1 MNEYPLLLFPSPS
14 LVSRSRMYGGGSG
27 PHVPDVNSNAGRL
40 GPKFTALQNAL
51 DGQRIRIQQD
61 AEGANPEE
69 VLVLETAGRI
79 DDFVQAVT
87 RVEGLEWLLEEDIL
101 SRPDDDFYVLD
112 SHGGRV
118 DRELSSRL
126 YLISTN
132 SQALN
137 EFVSL
142 YHQFIQSPQA
152 RMRQGFGKFK
162 EVFKQLRD
170 IRFWNYRD
178 RLDGSCFFEEWLNNN
193 EAFPDRSIKFQ
204 IELWFRTT
212 EQRRIDAQ
220 IETERLISECGGRVL
235 SSCVIEEIRYHALLV
250 EAPALSVRQIVE
262 DISEGS
268 LLQCRD
274 IMYFKPSPQV
284 VTSPV
289 DISDVFSVENENNDI
304 LPIGEPIIALLDG
317 YPLQNHSLLARRL
330 IIEDPEGF
338 ASQYQV
344 EDRRHGTEMASL
356 IIHGDL
362 SSHDAVLDTPLFVQP
377 IMVPDPLSRD
387 RTEILPDDILTVD
400 LVHRMVRRLFE
411 RENDAPPAAPSVKI
425 INFSIGD
432 TVRVFHRVMSPL
444 ARLLDWLSY
453 KYNVLFVISAGN
465 APISV
470 PMGSTITVFKS
481 KSQDEISMSVSQELV
496 RKRMEL
502 RLLSPAESINNITVG
517 ATHSD
522 NSFVPTNDDR
532 VNPYDVFHPALYSP
546 LGGGLKNSIKPDLV
560 YDGGRQFLDESLFN
574 PGFLVPST
582 YHRAPGIR
590 VAFPDNDLDKQM
602 YDRGTSCSA
611 ALISRQ
617 VYFCYKE
624 IHELLSSN
632 GLPESHIHLL
642 IKALIVH
649 GCSWDQ
655 IEDSIERYL
664 PSSLDN
670 TGIKDIKR
678 QWLGYG
684 YPDFS
689 KARVCSPHRVTA
701 LGFGSL
707 SQGSAHFY
715 RLPLPPSIASRR
727 LKRRLVITLS
737 WMSPIAPQNQK
748 YRKARLWIEATD
760 NSRIANERIDV
771 SSNRAS
777 RRGTLQHEVFVGND
791 AFAFQDGDVLGIKI
805 NCAEDAGSFEEPIKY
820 AIAVSLEVA
829 EDINVEIY
837 EEVRARM
844 AIPIQI
850 TPVTA
855 L

>member
-1 MNEYPLLLFPSPS
+1 MNEYPILLFPSPFPAQ
-14 LVSRSRMYGGGSG
+14 RSKMPRGGGS
-27 PHVPDVNSNAGRL
+27 PHVPDVNSNADRL
-40 GPKFTALQNAL
+40 GPKFIALQNAL
-51 DGQRIRIQQD
+51 DGQRIHIRQD

-79 DDFVQAVT
+79 DDFIQAVT
-87 RVEGLEWLLEEDIL
+87 QVDGLEWLLDEDIL
-101 SRPDDDFYVLD
+101 SRPDEDFYAID

-118 DRELSSRL
+118 ERDLSSRL

-142 YHQFIQSPQA
+142 YHQFVQSPQT
-152 RMRQGFGKFK
+152 RMQRGFGKFK

-178 RLDGSCFFEEWLNNN
+178 RLDGSCFLEDWLNNN

-204 IELWFRTT
+204 IELWFRTA
-212 EQRRIDAQ
+212 EQRRSDAQ
-220 IETERLISECGGRVL
+220 IETERLITECGGHVL
-235 SSCVIEEIRYHALLV
+235 ASCVIEEIRYHALLV
-250 EAPALSVRQIVE
+250 EVPALSVRHIIE
-262 DISEGS
+262 DISDRS

-274 IMYFKPSPQV
+274 IMYIKPSPQV
-284 VTSPV
+284 VSSPV
-289 DISDVFSVENENNDI
+289 DISDVFPFENVENDD
-304 LPIGEPIIALLDG
+304 LPVGNPIVALLDG
-317 YPLQNHSLLARRL
+317 YPLQNHSLLANRL
-330 IIEDPEGF
+330 IIEDPEGL
-338 ASQYQV
+338 AGHYLV

-356 IIHGDL
+356 IIHGDM
-362 SSHDAVLDTPLFVQP
+362 SSSEPVLDTPLFVQP

-387 RTEILPDDILTVD
+387 RKEILPDNILTVD
-400 LVHRMVRRLFE
+400 LVHRMVRRMFE
-411 RENDAPPAAPSVKI
+411 KENGAPPVAPSVRI

-465 APISV
+465 SSLSI
-470 PMGSTITVFKS
+470 PMGSSLSVFKS
-481 KSQDEISMSVSQELV
+481 MSQDDISKSVSQELV

-517 ATHSD
+517 STHSD
-522 NSFVPTNDDR
+522 SSIIPAGDDR
-532 VNPYDVFHPALYSP
+532 VNPYNTFHPALYSP
-546 LGGGLKNSIKPDLV
+546 LGGGLKSSIKPDLV
-560 YDGGRQFLDESLFN
+560 YDGGRQLLDESLYN
-574 PGFLVPST
+574 PGILVPSP

-602 YDRGTSCSA
+602 FDRGTSCST
-611 ALISRQ
+611 ALISRRA
-617 VYFCYKE
+617 YFCYKE
-624 IHELLSSN
+624 IHELLASN

-642 IKALIVH
+642 IKALLVH
-649 GCSWDQ
+649 GCSWEG
-655 IEDSIERYL
+655 IEDSIERFL

-689 KARVCSPHRVTA
+689 KALVCSPHRVTA

-707 SQGSAHFY
+707 SQGDAHVY
-715 RLPLPPSIASRR
+715 RLPLPPSISSRR
-727 LKRRLVITLS
+727 LKRRLVVTLS

-771 SSNRAS
+771 SNNRAS

-791 AFAFQDGDVLGIKI
+791 AFAFQDGDELGIKV
-805 NCAEDAGSFEEPIKY
+805 NCAMDAGPFDEPIKY

-829 EDINVEIY
+829 EDVDVGIY
-837 EEVRARM
+837 EEVRERM
-844 AIPIQI
+844 SIPIS
-850 TPVTA
+850 VTSFSA